1 MSVNKKQCP
10 EFIHYGGAEG
20 VTGSCH
26 RLQVD
31 DGHGLL
37 VDCGLFQGNDAEGT
51 SDQEREL
58 RGTFNDD
65 EQIDPQHVVTFD
77 LDTIQALIITHVHI
91 DHIGRL
97 PYLLAAGFKGP
108 IICSRPSAKLL
119 PLVLEDALKIGFTR
133 NSRLIQQFLSV
144 VNDQLVPLDYKCW
157 HSVVIKDH
165 LSVKVKLHRAG
176 HILGSSYVEVALNYK
191 ESPPVESLSSP
202 SKVTRLSRNI
212 QKHPPVTGQKPIL
225 SNKQRVIFSGD
236 LGAPYAPLLP
246 APKSPYKADYLVLE
260 STYGDRLHGDRRQR
274 SKGLKQAIDQAI
286 NNKGTVVIPAFSM
299 GRTQE
304 LLYELE
310 DIIHRGNMD
319 WQMLDV
325 IVDSPL
331 AARFTDLYRQL
342 KPYWDKEAHRRLRKG
357 RLPLGFDNV
366 YKVQDHKTHLNT
378 VEYLA
383 QTSRPAV
390 VIAASGMCSGGRVVN
405 YLKALLT
412 DARHQVLFV
421 GYQAKGT
428 PGYAIQKYGPRG
440 GWVELDGQKYRI
452 SAQINTIS
460 GYSAHGDQKDLVNFI
475 KRMRYWPKEIR
486 LVHGDLSARRGLK
499 HRIEQLEKASQ
510 GNIHVVLPDNFIPS

>member
-1 MSVNKKQCP
+1 MSINENRCP

-31 DGHGLL
+31 AEHGLL
-37 VDCGLFQGNDAEGT
+37 VDCGLFQGTEVQGTEVQGSEIQGEGA
-51 SDQEREL
+51 L
-58 RGTFNDD
+58 YDD
-65 EQIDPQHVVTFD
+65 DNSIDPQLAVTFD
-77 LDTIQALIITHVHI
+77 LSTLQALIITHVHI

-108 IICSRPSAKLL
+108 IICSRPSAELL

-133 NSRLIQQFLSV
+133 NRRLIQQFLSV
-144 VNDQLVPLDYKCW
+144 VADQLVPLDYQCW
-157 HSVVIKDH
+157 YPLVTKDH

-191 ESPPVESLSSP
+191 DSSSVQSQSSLYKS
-202 SKVTRLSRNI
+202 V
-212 QKHPPVTGQKPIL
+212 QKSHVKGEKLTF

-260 STYGDRLHGDRRQR
+260 STYGDRLHGNRKQR

-310 DIIHRGNMD
+310 GLTHQGDRD

-331 AARFTDLYRQL
+331 ASRFTDLYRQL
-342 KPYWDKEAHRRLRKG
+342 KPYWDKEAHRKLSKG
-357 RLPLGFDNV
+357 RLPLGFENIYTV
-366 YKVQDHKTHLNT
+366 GEHKEHLDT
-378 VEYLA
+378 VNYLA
-383 QTSRPAV
+383 KTARPAV

-405 YLKALLT
+405 YLKALLG

-428 PGYAIQKYGPRG
+428 PGYAIQKYGPQG
-440 GWVELDGQKYRI
+440 GWVELDGDKYTVA
-452 SAQINTIS
+452 AQVNTIS
-460 GYSAHGDQKDLVNFI
+460 GYSAHADQKDLVNFI
-475 KRMRYWPKEIR
+475 KRMRYWPKEVR
-486 LVHGDLSARRGLK
+486 LVHGDQSARLSLK
-499 HRIEQLEKASQ
+499 HKIEQLAQQSQ
-510 GNIHVVLPDNFIPS
+510 CPIHVYLPDNVIRS